1 MITKNKGLLPS
12 AKRDCQLLAMA
23 KGQALPKHINIK
35 ASKNSTHM
43 SAFLFKLLLIV
54 LVFWFRLPRYI
65 HQHPRYGFNQM

>member
-1 MITKNKGLLPS
+1 MITKNKGLLLS

-43 SAFLFKLLLIV
+43 GALLL
-54 LVFWFRLPRYI
+54 
-65 HQHPRYGFNQM
+65 